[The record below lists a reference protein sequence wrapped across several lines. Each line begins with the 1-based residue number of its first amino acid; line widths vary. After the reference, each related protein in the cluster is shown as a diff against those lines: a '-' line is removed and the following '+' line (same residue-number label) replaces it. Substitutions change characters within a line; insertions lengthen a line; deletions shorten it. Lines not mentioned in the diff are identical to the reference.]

1 MFVLQHEKIYLF
13 FFFFFFVAVLFLW
26 QQVGLDIP
34 SKFIIIII
42 QVNFYLEEDIFIK
55 LNNKIKNNPMKD
67 EYSVIEC
74 KIYFGKEGKE
84 KRSIYVSDER
94 KIN

>member
-1 MFVLQHEKIYLF
+1 M
-13 FFFFFFVAVLFLW
+13 
-26 QQVGLDIP
+26 DIP

-67 EYSVIEC
+67 EYSGEC
-74 KIYFGKEGKE
+74 KIYFGKEEEE

>member
-1 MFVLQHEKIYLF
+1 M
-13 FFFFFFVAVLFLW
+13 
-26 QQVGLDIP
+26 DIP

-42 QVNFYLEEDIFIK
+42 QINFYLEEDIFIK

-67 EYSVIEC
+67 EYSGEC
-74 KIYFGKEGKE
+74 KIYFGKEEKE